1 MKYFILYCCILSLIG
16 FCSMGIDK
24 RKAKKKQYRI
34 SEKTLLLIALFGGS
48 IGSIVGMKVF
58 HHKTLH
64 NKFRIGLPLILLL
77 QVLCFFIITQKMMGN
92 L

>member
-1 MKYFILYCCILSLIG
+1 
-16 FCSMGIDK
+16 MGIDK

-34 SEKTLLLIALFGGS
+34 SEKMLLFIAIFGGS
-48 IGSIVGMKVF
+48 IGSILGMKVF

-64 NKFRIGLPLILLL
+64 YKFKFGLPLILLL